1 MGPPPADHFFISAPG
16 DPCTSNLEC
25 NCDSLF
31 RLELAWAD
39 HVLSDAIYC
48 NVSSGTGVCG
58 GAGADVDNDTGVDF
72 GRDYCASG
80 WSIHC
85 AH

>member
-16 DPCTSNLEC
+16 ASCILTFQC
-25 NCDSLF
+25 NCDSFLH
-31 RLELAWAD
+31 LDLAWAD
-39 HVLSDAIYC
+39 HVPSDGIYC
-48 NVSSGTGVCG
+48 GTGGVCG
-58 GAGADVDNDTGVDF
+58 GAGALVYNKPGIDF